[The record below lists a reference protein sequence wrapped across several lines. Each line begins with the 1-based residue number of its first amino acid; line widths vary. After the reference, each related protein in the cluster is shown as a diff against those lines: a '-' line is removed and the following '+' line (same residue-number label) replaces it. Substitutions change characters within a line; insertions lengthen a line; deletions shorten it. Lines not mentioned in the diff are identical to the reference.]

1 MRSSISASEYGR
13 LAETLAAAWLRLC
26 GYRIVGWNVR
36 VAGREIDVLARRG
49 RTLVVCE
56 VKGRRSRVRGA
67 PAEAVDVRKQRRMLK
82 AGEMLL
88 PAHPGAERVRF
99 DVITVD
105 GLRIRHI
112 RAAF

>member
-1 MRSSISASEYGR
+1 
-13 LAETLAAAWLRLC
+13 
-26 GYRIVGWNVR
+26 
-36 VAGREIDVLARRG
+36 
-49 RTLVVCE
+49 
-56 VKGRRSRVRGA
+56 
-67 PAEAVDVRKQRRMLK
+67 MLE